1 MRWDERLAGL
11 FDDLEQQAEGLALA
25 DRDAEVAEALR
36 AEYSQLDLASRL
48 FASLGARVRLQVS
61 GVGGVEGLLRRAGE
75 GWCLLDTAAQE
86 WVVRLSAVTA
96 ARGLVDRGVVSTARP
111 LTARLGLGSVLRGLG
126 EARADTVLH
135 RTDGTL
141 LRGRLGRVGADFV
154 ELAVPGDAEGYDD
167 PGRDLGP
174 DVVPF
179 AALAA
184 VRSV

>member
-36 AEYSQLDLASRL
+36 AEYSQVDLASRL
-48 FASLGARVRLQVS
+48 FASLGARLRLTVT
-61 GVGGVEGLLRRAGE
+61 GVGSVDGLLRRAGD
-75 GWCLLDTAAQE
+75 GWCLLDTGAQE
-86 WVVRLSAVTA
+86 WVARLPAVTA
-96 ARGLVDRGVVSTARP
+96 VRGLVDRGVVASARP

-126 EARADTVLH
+126 EARAETVLH

-141 LRGRLGRVGADFV
+141 SRGRLGRVGADFV
-154 ELAVPGDAEGYDD
+154 ELVVPGDADGYVD
-167 PGRDLGP
+167 GVP

-179 AALAA
+179 ATLAA